1 MNRVAQRFR
10 DQLMK
15 PFLNAS
21 FRFLFV
27 GGTAAALYFFG
38 FYSLLALN
46 VPSWLSALLAYSCSF
61 FFGYSGHKF
70 FTFRSKSSHS
80 VSLPRYAS
88 LQTFCATV
96 AAGSAFVAET
106 LFPIY
111 PLLVALI
118 TTGFLGGASYLIS
131 SRWAFP
137 K

>member
-1 MNRVAQRFR
+1 MR
-10 DQLMK
+10 
-15 PFLNAS
+15 PFLTAS

-27 GGTAAALYFFG
+27 GGTAAGLYFLG

-46 VPSWLSALLAYSCSF
+46 ITSWLSALFAYSCSF
-61 FFGYSGHKF
+61 FFGYLAHKF
-70 FTFRSKSSHS
+70 FTFQSKSSHS
-80 VSLPRYAS
+80 VSLPRYAL

-96 AAGSAFVAET
+96 AAISAFGAET
-106 LFPIY
+106 LFPIQ

-131 SRWAFP
+131 SKWAFS